1 MRTDKIEGLKN
12 LPEEDLTIQEQEEI
26 AIHNDNKEIEQ
37 SGNADIDILLSVF
50 AGLED
55 APTIYDIEGWKD
67 EYGQIHVSSILGEDD
82 LYLWRSIKRQE
93 YKQMLKSGVLGETS
107 RAEEAIVRRCLLYPK
122 PNDRFMSTSPA
133 GVIST
138 LKEQIMH
145 RSGFVPDSFAL
156 SQIKVL

>member
-26 AIHNDNKEIEQ
+26 ALHNDNKEIEQ

-93 YKQMLKSGVLGETS
+93 
-107 RAEEAIVRRCLLYPK
+107 
-122 PNDRFMSTSPA
+122 
-133 GVIST
+133 
-138 LKEQIMH
+138 
-145 RSGFVPDSFAL
+145 
-156 SQIKVL
+156 